1 MCCRAIPIQTGAM
14 HITIVLWNSQGKIEN
29 PFLFV
34 VFAHWRLD
42 AIDKI
47 SSFVWIV
54 VFYSSDFPKD
64 FLSIVMCGLPIMPHS
79 AIFNFPVALNS
90 IYMSIS
96 HLKCFAKNIQVQI
109 FTAHRFRHRKRYDCV
124 FFSAFFSWI
133 EYFVRN
139 CSSQTSECRI
149 RLILK
154 YMNKHFDECL
164 EICLRAL
171 VRLNLW
177 TFPFK
182 TDPHSVT
189 GLTIDFCSRNS
200 FINSLKIFQLK
211 CCDRIW

>member
-1 MCCRAIPIQTGAM
+1 MCCRANSIQTGAM

-34 VFAHWRLD
+34 VFAHWRLN

-109 FTAHRFRHRKRYDCV
+109 FTAHRFRHRKMFDCV
-124 FFSAFFSWI
+124 SFLFFFFHESDISWEI
-133 EYFVRN
+133 FRAKQVNAEF
-139 CSSQTSECRI
+139 I
-149 RLILK
+149 WKHLK
-154 YMNKHFDECL
+154 LKHMNTHSDECL
-164 EICLRAL
+164 VICLKAL
-171 VRLNLW
+171 GRFDLW
-177 TFPFK
+177 TFPFQNESAFSHWTHYWFLLSK
-182 TDPHSVT
+182 
-189 GLTIDFCSRNS
+189 
-200 FINSLKIFQLK
+200 
-211 CCDRIW
+211 